1 MIFGNPY
8 RVVLQFGEHIP
19 AEIFVTRCKAYA
31 VGIFEM
37 IAASKRAQFEYEGPG
52 SLDWSLSLY
61 RPAPANS
68 FEALTFRDGDTIR
81 TWQYQPHPDD
91 TQVYR
96 ERFLSAREL
105 EGLDD

>member
-1 MIFGNPY
+1 MIFSEPY

-31 VGIFEM
+31 EGIFKM
-37 IAASKRAQFEYEGPG
+37 IADSKRAQFEREGR
-52 SLDWSLSLY
+52 SNLDWSLSLY
-61 RPAPANS
+61 RPAPADS
-68 FEALTFRDGDTIR
+68 FEALTFRDGDAIR
-81 TWQYQPHPDD
+81 TWQYQPHRDD
-91 TQVYR
+91 TQAYR